1 MSQTQALSFS
11 SVATIFRKHIAKN
24 LYGNLPSLLS
34 KIFHSYA
41 ETDPVGFDSAS
52 VSRWL
57 SGSSPVRAAV
67 AIFYLTPDHEGLLAD
82 DIFRYVLP
90 LTADTG
96 VIALELYALVSTAEN
111 ISTHQ
116 RARLA
121 SRFSLENDAAIAAFV
136 SEVVLCTL
144 KSVSQTSTD

>member
-1 MSQTQALSFS
+1 MASKILTFPE
-11 SVATIFRKHIAKN
+11 VIVIIRRNIAKP
-24 LYGNLPSLLS
+24 LYGSAPALLERL
-34 KIFHSYA
+34 FFSYA
-41 ETDPVGFDSAS
+41 QGDPVGFDAAS

-144 KSVSQTSTD
+144 RSVSQTSTD